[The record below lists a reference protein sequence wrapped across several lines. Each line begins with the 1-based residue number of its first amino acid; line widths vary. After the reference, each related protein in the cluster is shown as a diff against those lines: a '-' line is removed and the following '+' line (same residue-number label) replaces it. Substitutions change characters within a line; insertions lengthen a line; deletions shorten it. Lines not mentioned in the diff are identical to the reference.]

1 MKKGILTLAALEIWA
16 CSGHIQAKVNACAF
30 DFLGKAGGFCTP
42 LEIYKG
48 LGHQGGMIDFPAV
61 NAPAAGTFLQT
72 GIGYERMALIFI
84 T

>member
-1 MKKGILTLAALEIWA
+1 MKKGILTLAALGIWA

-30 DFLGKAGGFCTP
+30 DVLGKAGGSCTP

-48 LGHQGGMIDFPAV
+48 LGHQSGMIDFPAV
-61 NAPAAGTFLQT
+61 NAPAAGAFLQT
-72 GIGYERMALIFI
+72 GIGCERMALIFI